1 MMPARRSMARLARVL
16 VALLACAAI
25 PASAQPAPKGHL
37 VIVGGGGTPDV
48 VLAKALDLAGG
59 PAAKIVIFPQASE
72 LAETGDVNVAMWK
85 KAGATDVR
93 WIPLTDPNAARE
105 AVESAAFIW
114 FPGGDQVKLMK
125 AFDGTGVPEV
135 IARRYRAG
143 AVVGGTSAGA
153 AVMTSV
159 MLTGD
164 ADLQSITVGATKT
177 LPGLGLWPKAIVDQ
191 HHLKRQREARLI
203 SLVLEH
209 PTMVGIGIDE
219 RTAVILSGGT
229 RAEVIGESTVLVV
242 DARKARVEPRPAG
255 QHSAARDIT
264 LHVLTGGMTCDV
276 K

>member
-1 MMPARRSMARLARVL
+1 MRRRRTSVFAMAV
-16 VALLACAAI
+16 LLAMLVGAAVS
-25 PASAQPAPKGHL
+25 PALAQPAPKGHL

-48 VLAKALDLAGG
+48 VLAKAITLAGG

-72 LAETGDVNVAMWK
+72 VAETGDVNVEMWK

-93 WIPLTDPNAARE
+93 WILLTDPQAARE

-135 IARRYRAG
+135 ILRRYRAG

-153 AVMTSV
+153 AVMTAV

-177 LPGLGLWPKAIVDQ
+177 VPGLGLWPQAIVDQ

-209 PTMVGIGIDE
+209 PTMVGVGIDE
-219 RTAVILSGGT
+219 RTAVIVSGGT

-242 DARKARVEPRPAG
+242 DARKAKVEPRPAG
-255 QHSAARDIT
+255 QHAAARNIT
-264 LHVLTGGMTCDV
+264 LHVLTNGMTFDV
-276 K
+276 R

>member
-125 AFDGTGVPEV
+125 AFDGTGVPEA
-135 IARRYRAG
+135 IARRYTAG

-153 AVMTSV
+153 AVMTAV